1 MDVTWELSLP
11 RPVQGSPPPS
21 WCNKE
26 TVNTPL
32 STGRAPCLALSLS
45 RRLSPWSRRTDP
57 DTVSREKISRHGG
70 MKSSQKT
77 INACF
82 VVDIDNVP
90 DNTCHL
96 WSPELPGSGDKCD
109 VEMRLRP

>member
-1 MDVTWELSLP
+1 MDNGRDLGTFITQACTSE
-11 RPVQGSPPPS
+11 PPPS

-26 TVNTPL
+26 TVNTP

-57 DTVSREKISRHGG
+57 DTVSREMISRHGG

-90 DNTCHL
+90 DNMSL
-96 WSPELPGSGDKCD
+96 VVP
-109 VEMRLRP
+109 